1 MRWLNGLTDSMDES
15 LSKLRELVMDREVW
29 SAAVR
34 GVAECGV
41 GHDRVTELNRALH
54 SRPQEA

>member
-15 LSKLRELVMDREVW
+15 LSKLRELVTDREVW
-29 SAAVR
+29 SAAVC